1 MARRVYYRKR
11 KGDNFWHFCKNC
23 EKWPMVSYEERGAEY
38 PPMGGFCLDCIQKH
52 REGNCEGFTESNSTG
67 GDF

>member
-1 MARRVYYRKR
+1 
-11 KGDNFWHFCKNC
+11 
-23 EKWPMVSYEERGAEY
+23 MVSYEERGAEY

-67 GDF
+67 GDFK